1 MKKLTAMLG
10 VVAFILVAYASD
22 ARACHISFDPEEV
35 QVGADGK
42 GKVTAIVKWEHRKCV
57 LDDDDVNVDTKS
69 VKIIKSTGFKKV
81 KRGLFKNE
89 IEFQLEGKEGSIRV
103 WRECSKK
110 GLSEGIVK
118 IKKK

>member
-1 MKKLTAMLG
+1 MKKISIILG
-10 VVAFILVAYASD
+10 AVVFVMAAFASD
-22 ARACHISFDPEEV
+22 ALACHITFDPEEV

-42 GKVTAIVKWEHRKCV
+42 GTVKAIVKWEHRKCV
-57 LDDDDVNVDTKS
+57 LDDDDVHVDANS

-81 KRGLFKNE
+81 RRGLFENV
-89 IEFQLEGKEGSIRV
+89 IEFQLEGEQGSIRV